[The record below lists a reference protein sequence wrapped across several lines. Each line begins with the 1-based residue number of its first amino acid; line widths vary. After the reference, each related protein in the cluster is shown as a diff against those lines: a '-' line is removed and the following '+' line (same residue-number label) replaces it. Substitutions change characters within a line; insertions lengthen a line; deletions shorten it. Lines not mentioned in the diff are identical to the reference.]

1 MCCCL
6 DFVLCFFSF
15 SFFHDNYRWQKPD
28 GLHWKLYDHCCVW
41 VDFSL
46 RYSSTFI
53 IQLEKKYSFPI
64 FGWIPAWRNGSWF
77 RTYLIG
83 FSQEEINERRRTDGT
98 NQWWVWEPEGR
109 NPTKKWVELKL
120 TKVSHPLPPK
130 YLMIFQSSITPL
142 SEWWALHFQKSSL
155 LPQIILGNLNL
166 CSTHYFMDHGA
177 PKKFG

>member
-1 MCCCL
+1 MIITGDRNQMAFTENYMIIAVCEWISVWDIL
-6 DFVLCFFSF
+6 QRLLFS
-15 SFFHDNYRWQKPD
+15 SK
-28 GLHWKLYDHCCVW
+28 
-41 VDFSL
+41 
-46 RYSSTFI
+46 
-53 IQLEKKYSFPI
+53 KKYSFPI

-130 YLMIFQSSITPL
+130 YLMIFQSSITPF

-155 LPQIILGNLNL
+155 SPQIILGKLNL